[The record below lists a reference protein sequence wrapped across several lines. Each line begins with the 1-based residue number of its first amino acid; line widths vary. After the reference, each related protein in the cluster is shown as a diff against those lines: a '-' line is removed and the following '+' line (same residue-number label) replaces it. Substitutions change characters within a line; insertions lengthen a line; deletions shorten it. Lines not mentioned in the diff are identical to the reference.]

1 MQFLGLIVGL
11 GNPGEAYRETRH
23 NAGFMVVDRLAGRYR
38 AGWRVER
45 KFFAEVAEVDLGPG
59 RVRLCKPQT
68 FMNASGESVGPLAR
82 FHRVPAEQVLVVSD
96 DADLPLGTLR
106 LRPGGSSGGHHGLW
120 SVEQHLGSRGF
131 LRQRVGIARPA
142 QAVRDIAGHV
152 LGRFGADERD
162 YLDRVL
168 DRAVRQIEAVAREGP
183 ARAMNLYNG
192 TVEGP
197 SETRKE

>member
-23 NAGFMVVDRLAGRYR
+23 NAGFMVVDLLAGRHR
-38 AGWRVER
+38 AAWRMER
-45 KFFAEVAEVDLGPG
+45 KFFAEVAELDLGPG

-68 FMNASGESVGPLAR
+68 FMNASGEAVGPLAR
-82 FHRVPAEQVLVVSD
+82 FHRIPAEQVLVVSD

-106 LRPGGSSGGHHGLW
+106 LRPGGSAGGHHGLL

-152 LGRFGADERD
+152 LGRFERGEQD
-162 YLDRVL
+162 CLDRVL

-192 TVEGP
+192 TVQDP

>member
-142 QAVRDIAGHV
+142 QAVRDIAG
-152 LGRFGADERD
+152 
-162 YLDRVL
+162 
-168 DRAVRQIEAVAREGP
+168 
-183 ARAMNLYNG
+183 
-192 TVEGP
+192 
-197 SETRKE
+197 